1 MTRLLITGVS
11 GLLGINLAL
20 EAVMKGYQ
28 VTGIAHHHALQNVPF
43 NVRLVDLAH
52 ISEVGPLLESCHPDA
67 IIHCAAIANLEAAE
81 ANPEMAQL
89 VNRELP
95 GHLAAEARRRNCQ
108 FIQISTDAVFDGLK
122 GDYSET
128 DLPNPQSV
136 YARTKLDGEHAVA
149 DACPDAMIAR
159 VNFFGWSLSGQR
171 SLAEFFFYN
180 LSAGQHLMGF
190 RDIFFCPL
198 EVTNLAKL
206 LLYSLENKL
215 NGLYHV
221 VSRECLSKYAFGVAV
236 ARKFGLDETLINSVS
251 VFESSLVARRSPN
264 LSMRVE
270 KITRALHTSLPDQVD
285 GLDHFYKAYQA
296 NYPQKIKSFNC

>member
-20 EAVMKGYQ
+20 EAVRKGYQ
-28 VTGIAHHHALQNVPF
+28 VTGIAHQHSLRNIPF
-43 NVRLVDLAH
+43 QVQLADLSRVSV
-52 ISEVGPLLESCHPDA
+52 IGGLLESCQPDG

-81 ANPEMAQL
+81 ANPEMTQR
-89 VNRELP
+89 VNVDLP
-95 GHLAAEARRRNCQ
+95 GRLAAEARRRNLA
-108 FIQISTDAVFDGLK
+108 FIHLSTDAVFDGLK

-136 YARTKLDGEHAVA
+136 YARTKLAGEHAVA

-159 VNFFGWSLSGQR
+159 VNFYGWSISGKR

-190 RDIFFCPL
+190 KDVLFCPL
-198 EVTNLAKL
+198 EVHDLAEL
-206 LLYSLENKL
+206 LLQSLEKKL
-215 NGLYHV
+215 NGIYHV
-221 VSRECLSKYAFGVAV
+221 VSRESLSKYDFGVAI
-236 ARKFGLDETLINSVS
+236 ARKFGLDETLINPAS

-264 LSMRVE
+264 LTLRVD
-270 KITRALHTSLPDQVD
+270 KIARSLHTTLPDQAD
-285 GLDHFYKAYQA
+285 GLGRFYKAYQA
-296 NYPQKIKSFNC
+296 NYPQKLQSLN